1 MKNFFITLALLLTVG
16 IGVSHAQTVTDSW
29 AFGFGASYPK
39 FYSVN
44 ITSLNTNYGAYL
56 SLQRN
61 FSEHVGLRLKGGYS
75 HLEGQW
81 TDAFFNRITESTNI
95 ITGDL
100 DLLYYLVPCEPVS
113 PYLFAGVGGS
123 YKTVTNAQTGVP
135 DNFGAQLNVGV
146 GAEFKIDPSWSFVT
160 EFGYHVTNNSE
171 LDGTTIPNVS
181 NEVNGHDT
189 YLVLSAGFNFFF
201 GQGEPSKQCE
211 PCPQGITME
220 MKAKDMTDYNKIEDM
235 IKKHI
240 PKEVIK
246 EVVIEKPMKAMM
258 MDKWVLIGV
267 NFDFDS
273 AKLKAESYPILYDVA
288 KTLLENPEIKVEI
301 QGYCDYIG
309 SDAYNQQLSEDRAQT
324 VKTYLVSKGIAK
336 NRLATVGYGRRNP
349 VADNKTE
356 EGRAMN
362 RRIEF
367 RIIK

>member
-1 MKNFFITLALLLTVG
+1 MKNFCIILALLLTVG
-16 IGVSHAQTVTDSW
+16 IGASQAQTVTDSW
-29 AFGFGASYPK
+29 AFGFGASYPR

-44 ITSLNTNYGAYL
+44 ITSLNSNYGAYL

-61 FSEHVGLRLKGGYS
+61 FSEHVGLRLKASYN

-81 TDAFFNRITESTNI
+81 TDASLNRITESTNL

-100 DLLYYLVPCEPVS
+100 DLLYHLVPCEPVS

-123 YKTVTNAQTGVP
+123 YKTVTNPQTGVP

-146 GAEFKIDPSWSFVT
+146 GAEFKLNPNWSFVT

-201 GQGEPSKQCE
+201 DQGEPSKLCE
-211 PCPQGITME
+211 PCPGGIVQG
-220 MKAKDMTDYNKIEDM
+220 MKDVDYNKIEDM

-240 PKEVIK
+240 PKEVVK
-246 EVVIEKPMKAMM
+246 EVVVEKPMKTVL

-267 NFDFDS
+267 NFDFDKS
-273 AKLKAESYPILYDVA
+273 KLLPESYPILYDAA
-288 KTLLENPEIKVEI
+288 KTLLKNPDMKVEI

-309 SDAYNQQLSEDRAQT
+309 SDAYNNELSLRRAET
-324 VKTYLVSKGIAK
+324 VKMYLVSKGIAQ
-336 NRLATVGYGRRNP
+336 NRLTTVGYGKSSP

-356 EGRAMN
+356 DGRALN

-367 RIIK
+367 RIIN

>member
-1 MKNFFITLALLLTVG
+1 MKNFLITLALMLTVG
-16 IGVSHAQTVTDSW
+16 IGISKAQTVTDSW
-29 AFGFGASYPK
+29 AFGFGLSYPR

-44 ITSLNTNYGAYL
+44 ITSLNSDYGAHL

-81 TDAFFNRITESTNI
+81 TDASLNRITESTNL

-123 YKTVTNAQTGVP
+123 YKMITNGQTGVP

-146 GAEFKIDPSWSFVT
+146 GAEFKLNPTWSLVT

-211 PCPQGITME
+211 PFQGITME
-220 MKAKDMTDYNKIEDM
+220 MKDMTNYNRIEDM
-235 IKKHI
+235 IVKHI

-246 EVVIEKPMKAMM
+246 EVVVEKPMKAMM

-267 NFDFDS
+267 NFDFDKS
-273 AKLKAESYPILYDVA
+273 KLLPESYPILYDAA
-288 KTLLENPEIKVEI
+288 KTLLKNPDIKVEI

-309 SDAYNQQLSEDRAQT
+309 SDAYNNKLSLRRAET
-324 VKTYLVSKGIAK
+324 VKMFLVSKGVAQ
-336 NRLATVGYGRRNP
+336 NRLTTVGYGKSNP